1 MVKRGVTLF
10 ALALISFLLM
20 KEVYQ
25 QGRESGVIDGMTAGF
40 DLGYKLKKPPVI
52 IVVPPRDG
60 TLAPRR
66 PGKDS
71 VLWRF

>member
-1 MVKRGVTLF
+1 MVKKGVTLF
-10 ALALISFLLM
+10 GLALISFLLM
-20 KEVYQ
+20 KAVYQ

-40 DLGYKLKKPPVI
+40 DVGYKTKKPPVI

-60 TLAPRR
+60 TIVPRQ

-71 VLWRF
+71 ILWRI